1 MADSEWCV
9 GNYKSLKISIGAIMK
24 NLQLLR
30 FVPDHVKTKIISK
43 HVVKKLI
50 FAIRFVLDWYKID
63 CFWATNISGNLR

>member
-1 MADSEWCV
+1 
-9 GNYKSLKISIGAIMK
+9 MK
-24 NLQLLR
+24 NLLLLR